1 MREEKSPFHPAPKTE
16 RYPLDPPVIP
26 LAVVVPENHEDQE
39 AIPVASEVKS
49 FPTHGEP
56 PVIFTCPLT
65 SSFAH
70 GEAVQ
75 IPTFHPV

>member
-1 MREEKSPFHPAPKTE
+1 M
-16 RYPLDPPVIP
+16 
-26 LAVVVPENHEDQE
+26 
-39 AIPVASEVKS
+39 IPVAVVFPLNIDDHIARPTASEMRTLLS
-49 FPTHGEP
+49 HGEP